1 VLGLNY
7 MAKSSHTER
16 RSDSLAVGG
25 TSHFHSGAPKK
36 KDLYQTP
43 GRTTGVLRAP
53 FTTRNPAAPGRLL
66 AKTTLHSQTL
76 HKISPKFPQEK
87 TVWSG
92 NRTHNLLMGR
102 GLTRSPLSHW
112 RRQVCSGFPVRAAIC
127 SGPNGWPGWRFNQ
140 RPRQWGRVARGAGL
154 GCGLGHVWGE
164 IRNGMLLG
172 NPLG

>member
-1 VLGLNY
+1 MKRIFAASLNELILVETRKWFLEFLTKIVW
-7 MAKSSHTER
+7 MQIPAQ
-16 RSDSLAVGG
+16 
-25 TSHFHSGAPKK
+25 KK

-53 FTTRNPAAPGRLL
+53 FTTRNPAAPGRLI

-92 NRTHNLLMGR
+92 NRTLNLRGG

-112 RRQVCSGFPVRAAIC
+112 RRTKIRLLSECVCARSLMSALRLRLAAAAAEKSSLTHTHIT
-127 SGPNGWPGWRFNQ
+127 P
-140 RPRQWGRVARGAGL
+140 RGAPAFHLPPAGRDQTQ
-154 GCGLGHVWGE
+154 CA
-164 IRNGMLLG
+164 
-172 NPLG
+172 